1 MLVVIIVTQ
10 RLMRLSDGYSP
21 GGVLVEELPPLALVR
36 LLDRDP
42 HRRLPHALP
51 GGQVGEHVLL
61 QQMMLLYY
69 CDCITSRSSNDG
81 RYSIHDV
88 AELIHSTKTI
98 GTHKFIPNHTD

>member
-1 MLVVIIVTQ
+1 MQRWWIIVTH
-10 RLMRLSDGYSP
+10 SP

-61 QQMMLLYY
+61 Q
-69 CDCITSRSSNDG
+69 
-81 RYSIHDV
+81 
-88 AELIHSTKTI
+88 
-98 GTHKFIPNHTD
+98 NHAFR